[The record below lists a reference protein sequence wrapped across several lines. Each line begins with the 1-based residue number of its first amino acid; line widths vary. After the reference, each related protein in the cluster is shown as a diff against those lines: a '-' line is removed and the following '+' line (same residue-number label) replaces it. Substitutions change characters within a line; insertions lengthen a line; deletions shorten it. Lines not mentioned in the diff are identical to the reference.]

1 MLNIRNK
8 RVHRLC
14 NVIVILSVI
23 LAIITL
29 LFYRQLNKHMSEICE
44 YKGRETA
51 TEIIT
56 TAINSELEK
65 EAFNFINII
74 RNNNEISS
82 IETNQN
88 EINKFQN
95 ELQRLI
101 NNSFKDYENKNMNL
115 PLGTLSGIN
124 LFSGRGPNVSIQLH
138 QVGAVDVVTKSE
150 FTSAGINQ
158 TKHRIYMNI
167 KIELSAILPTTSTD
181 IEVADDYLIS
191 ETIIVGNVPNAYLN
205 SEKT

>member
-74 RNNNEISS
+74 RNRKILLSKTS
-82 IETNQN
+82 LYV
-88 EINKFQN
+88 FY
-95 ELQRLI
+95 LL
-101 NNSFKDYENKNMNL
+101 YEK
-115 PLGTLSGIN
+115 
-124 LFSGRGPNVSIQLH
+124 
-138 QVGAVDVVTKSE
+138 
-150 FTSAGINQ
+150 
-158 TKHRIYMNI
+158 
-167 KIELSAILPTTSTD
+167 
-181 IEVADDYLIS
+181 
-191 ETIIVGNVPNAYLN
+191 
-205 SEKT
+205 